1 MEFDMRL
8 TRRDFLGRVAAGVA
22 MGLNG
27 CGGYLKKSGNH
38 HGPNIV
44 YILADDL
51 GYGDVQCL
59 NPQNSKIPTPNFD
72 RLASEGMVFTDAH
85 SGSAVCSPT
94 RYGIL
99 TGRYAWR
106 TRLQK
111 SVLFPGDAP
120 LIANDRLTVPSLLKK
135 HGYTTACIGK
145 WHLGMEWADEGDYS
159 GPIINGPTSH
169 GFDYY
174 FGTDVPNFPPYCFI
188 ENNQT
193 VGKPTA
199 KKVTKD
205 LDGLPGPML
214 PGWRFDQILPGITE
228 KAVEY
233 VGQRASVSQPF
244 FLYFTLTSPHEPIAP
259 SPRFK
264 GKSGI
269 SQIADFIM
277 ETDWAVGEVIKA
289 IDNNGLSDNTLVIFT
304 SDNGHSSYTNLESLL
319 NHGHKP
325 SAQFRGYKSNIWEG
339 GHRIPF
345 FARWPDKIKAGSQS
359 DQLICLTDLM
369 ATCAEILSVKL
380 PDNAGEDSVSI
391 LPALMGKATQPLR
404 EAVVHHSVNGKFS
417 IRQGKWKLAFCPG
430 SGGYGSPPEDKDAQ
444 KQGLPML
451 QLYDF
456 SLDISESD
464 NLVAKYPDVVTRLTT
479 LLDKYIAD
487 GRSTSGKPQKND
499 VMVKK

>member
-1 MEFDMRL
+1 MMQ
-8 TRRDFLGRVAAGVA
+8 RRTFLRTTTLGIVSFVLSQKFCAADTPDRR
-22 MGLNG
+22 
-27 CGGYLKKSGNH
+27 
-38 HGPNIV
+38 PNIV

-51 GYGDVQCL
+51 GYGDVRCL
-59 NPQNSKIPTPNFD
+59 NTQSSKIPTPNLD
-72 RLASEGMVFTDAH
+72 RLASEGMRFTDAH
-85 SGSAVCSPT
+85 SGSAVCTPT

-99 TGRYAWR
+99 AGRYAWR

-111 SVLFPGDAP
+111 SVLFPGDKP
-120 LIANDRLTVPSLLKK
+120 LIAKDRMTVPSLLKR

-145 WHLGMEWADEGDYS
+145 WHLGIEWSVEGDYS
-159 GPIINGPTSH
+159 RPLIDGPTSH

-188 ENNQT
+188 ENDRT
-193 VGKPTA
+193 VGLPTA

-205 LDGLPGPML
+205 LDGLPGAML
-214 PGWRFDQILPGITE
+214 PGWRFDEILPGITE
-228 KAVEY
+228 RAVEY
-233 VGQRASVSQPF
+233 IGRRTADGRPF
-244 FLYFTLTSPHEPIAP
+244 FLYFALTSPHEPIAP

-269 SQIADFIM
+269 SEIADFIM

-289 IDNNGLSDNTLVIFT
+289 IDKNSFRDNTLVIFT
-304 SDNGHSSYTNLESLL
+304 SDNGHSSYTDLESLL

-345 FARWPDKIKAGSQS
+345 FARWPGRIEPGSQS

-369 ATCAEILSVKL
+369 ATCAEIVGAKLS
-380 PDNAGEDSVSI
+380 DNAGEDSVSN
-391 LPALMGKATQPLR
+391 LSALLGTATEPLR
-404 EAVVHHSVNGKFS
+404 EAVVHHSSNGKFS
-417 IRQGKWKLAFCPG
+417 IRQGKWKLSFCPG
-430 SGGYGSPPEDKDAQ
+430 SGGYGSAPSDDEARKN
-444 KQGLPML
+444 GLPML

-456 SLDISESD
+456 SSDICESN
-464 NLVAKYPDVVTRLTT
+464 NLVAKYPDVVNQLTK

-487 GRSTSGKPQKND
+487 GRSTPGIPQKND
-499 VMVKK
+499 VIIER